1 MKTST
6 ITQHHGR
13 RGQRGAVLAVA
24 LIFLVI
30 LTIIGVTTMNT
41 SVLDTMMASN
51 TQFQTRAL
59 GDAEVVLVEG
69 EDDVV
74 DITSDATPL
83 DFNNPG
89 DHYYDATATSTET
102 IDPSDWD
109 WSGYDTETAA
119 DGESLYVIQYGGLE
133 PIPGNT
139 GGYGGSVAYGG
150 AGGGT
155 AGSFVYVFQVT
166 TRAENSRGAQ
176 RIVQSVYVT
185 NEAP

>member
-1 MKTST
+1 MKTPTNTRESA
-6 ITQHHGR
+6 R
-13 RGQRGAVLAVA
+13 RRQNGAVLPIA

-30 LTIIGVTTMNT
+30 LTIIGVTAMNT

-74 DITSDATPL
+74 AITGDAVPL
-83 DFNNPG
+83 DLNTPG
-89 DHYYDATATSTET
+89 DHYYDATATSTDT

-109 WSGYDTETAA
+109 WTFTTQTAA
-119 DGESLYVIQYGGLE
+119 DGASLYVIQYGGRE

-150 AGGGT
+150 AGGGA
-155 AGSFVYVFQVT
+155 AGSYVYVFEVT
-166 TRAENSRGAQ
+166 TQADSSRGAR

-185 NEAP
+185 DKEP

>member
-1 MKTST
+1 MKTPTNTCEST
-6 ITQHHGR
+6 CR
-13 RGQRGAVLAVA
+13 RQVGAVLPVA

-30 LTIIGVTTMNT
+30 LTIIGVTAMNT

-74 DITSDATPL
+74 AITTDAVPL
-83 DFNNPG
+83 DWNTPG
-89 DHYYDATATSTET
+89 DYYYDATATSTET

-109 WSGYDTETAA
+109 WAAYDTATAA
-119 DGESLYVIQYGGLE
+119 DGASLYVIQYGGRE

-150 AGGGT
+150 AGGGA
-155 AGSFVYVFQVT
+155 AGSYVYVFQVT
-166 TRAENSRGAQ
+166 TQADSSRDAR

-185 NEAP
+185 DQEP